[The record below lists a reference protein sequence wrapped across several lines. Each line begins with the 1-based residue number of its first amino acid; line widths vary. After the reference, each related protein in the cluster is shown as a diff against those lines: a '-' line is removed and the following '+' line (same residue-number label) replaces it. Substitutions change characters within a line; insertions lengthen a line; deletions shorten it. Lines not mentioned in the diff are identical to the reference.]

1 MILHYLEDGRFNG
14 FYQHGSNDVK
24 FPNVEITEEL
34 WHHLIDFGNFK
45 LNIEILNENLTDNLI
60 LGIEDFETYFTK
72 IEAQEEKGSHP
83 LISMINQL
91 EQENADL
98 LLDSALKDSKIE
110 QLENDL
116 SDLMLE
122 IATIGGN

>member
-1 MILHYLEDGRFNG
+1 MKIYMNYDCESLKFKG
-14 FYQHGSNDVK
+14 FY
-24 FPNVEITEEL
+24 
-34 WHHLIDFGNFK
+34 IDDIHDENIPTP
-45 LNIEILNENLTDNLI
+45 NIEINKDLWKYIQNLT
-60 LGIEDFETYFTK
+60 EDFKLKENFKSKEIYTLEDICIIETIPF
-72 IEAQEEKGSHP
+72 ENEKP
-83 LISMINQL
+83 KTTRIDIL

>member
-1 MILHYLEDGRFNG
+1 MKIYMNYDCESLKFKGFYIDDIHGENIPTPTIEINNDLWKYIQNLTEDFKLKENFESKEIYTLED
-14 FYQHGSNDVK
+14 
-24 FPNVEITEEL
+24 IC
-34 WHHLIDFGNFK
+34 I
-45 LNIEILNENLTDNLI
+45 IEII
-60 LGIEDFETYFTK
+60 PFEYKEYEPTR
-72 IEAQEEKGSHP
+72 ID
-83 LISMINQL
+83 IL

>member
-1 MILHYLEDGRFNG
+1 MIYGNIFKNLTEDFKLKENFESKEIYTLED
-14 FYQHGSNDVK
+14 
-24 FPNVEITEEL
+24 IC
-34 WHHLIDFGNFK
+34 I
-45 LNIEILNENLTDNLI
+45 IEII
-60 LGIEDFETYFTK
+60 PFEYKEYEPTR
-72 IEAQEEKGSHP
+72 ID
-83 LISMINQL
+83 IL

>member
-1 MILHYLEDGRFNG
+1 MKIYMNYDYESLKFKG
-14 FYQHGSNDVK
+14 FYIDDIHGENI
-24 FPNVEITEEL
+24 PTP
-34 WHHLIDFGNFK
+34 
-45 LNIEILNENLTDNLI
+45 NIEINNDLWKYLQNLT
-60 LGIEDFETYFTK
+60 EDFKLKENFESKEIYTLEDICIIQTIPFVSEYPKPTR
-72 IEAQEEKGSHP
+72 ID
-83 LISMINQL
+83 LL

-98 LLDSALKDSKIE
+98 LLDSALKDERIE